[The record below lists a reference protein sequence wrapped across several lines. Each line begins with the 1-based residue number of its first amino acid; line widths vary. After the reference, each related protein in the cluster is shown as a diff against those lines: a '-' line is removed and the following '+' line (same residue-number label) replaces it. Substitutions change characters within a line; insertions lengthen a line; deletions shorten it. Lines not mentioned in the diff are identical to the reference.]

1 MWVRNS
7 PERIAR
13 QSRMARKLARDLASF
28 ADLAAEYE
36 ADKDYRI
43 VQVPRPESATAV
55 LAPHGGGIQAHTSDI
70 ARAIAGSEFGLYL
83 FEGLLRAGNFTSLR
97 LRGDRFDEPGCLEM
111 LKACDRVVSV
121 HGLGSPGEVVLL
133 SGRDL
138 ALRTAIARRLVA
150 AGLTVEDAPD
160 RLSGSDPNHVCNR
173 GRSGAGVLLE
183 ISMDLRRSV
192 RRTVLV
198 RAVRE
203 ALLSGAPGASE
214 GPAAMAP

>member
-1 MWVRNS
+1 MPR
-7 PERIAR
+7 R
-13 QSRMARKLARDLASF
+13 LAKDLASF
-28 ADLAAEYE
+28 ADLASDYE
-36 ADKDYRI
+36 ADKDFRI
-43 VQVPRPESATAV
+43 IQVPRPESATAV

-97 LRGDRFDEPGCLEM
+97 LRGDRFDEPGCLQM
-111 LKACDRVVSV
+111 LQACDRVVSV

-138 ALRTAIARRLVA
+138 ALSAAIAERLVA
-150 AGLTVEDAPD
+150 AGLTVEEAPA

-173 GRSGAGVLLE
+173 GRSGAGVLVE
-183 ISMDLRRSV
+183 ISMDLRRS
-192 RRTVLV
+192 RRRVALV

-203 ALLSGAPGASE
+203 ALLGGDTGASAV
-214 GPAAMAP
+214 PAPMAL

>member
-1 MWVRNS
+1 MPR
-7 PERIAR
+7 R
-13 QSRMARKLARDLASF
+13 LAKDLASF
-28 ADLAAEYE
+28 ADLATDYE

-43 VQVPRPESATAV
+43 VQVPRPESSTAV

-70 ARAIAGSEFGLYL
+70 ARAIAGAEFGLYL
-83 FEGLLRAGNFTSLR
+83 FEGLLRAGNFTALR
-97 LRGDRFDEPGCLEM
+97 LRGDRFDEPGCLQM
-111 LKACDRVVSV
+111 LQACDRVVSV

-138 ALRTAIARRLVA
+138 ALRAAMAQRLVA
-150 AGLTVEDAPD
+150 AGLTVEDAPA

-173 GRSGAGVLLE
+173 GRTGAGVLLE

-192 RRTVLV
+192 RRTALI

-203 ALLSGAPGASE
+203 ALLSAAH
-214 GPAAMAP
+214 GPSRDPATRRL